1 MEKNILVTGGAQGI
15 GRSIVETLLQD
26 DSCHVIVID
35 KQQTRFIEECI
46 QKYNQRFSFFLQDIA
61 DSANLLKV
69 LASLKDLQI
78 HGIVNNAGEVYFEE
92 WEKLTMETWDR
103 TLSVNV
109 RAPLQIVHTL
119 RDSLTKGSS
128 IVNISSIDGV
138 RAAYT
143 TIPYAVSKAA
153 LSNLTMSLATLLGK
167 QGVRVNAI
175 APGWVETEMTK
186 DTLPNE
192 ASWITPLG
200 RNAKASDIASVVEFL
215 LSPKSSFITGQTIT
229 VDGGLTV
236 VDYTLK
242 VESER

>member
-15 GRSIVETLLQD
+15 GRSIVEVLLQD
-26 DSCHVIVID
+26 DTCHVIVID
-35 KQQTRFIEECI
+35 KQQTHFIEECT
-46 QKYNQRFSFFLQDIA
+46 QKYNQRFNFFLQDIA
-61 DSANLLKV
+61 ESPNLLKV
-69 LASLKDLQI
+69 LESLKDLKI
-78 HGIVNNAGEVYFEE
+78 HGIVNNAGEVYFED
-92 WEKLTMETWDR
+92 WEKLTMDTWDR

-119 RDSLTKGSS
+119 RNSLTTGAS

-153 LSNLTMSLATLLGK
+153 LSNLTMSLAALLGK
-167 QGVRVNAI
+167 KGVRVNAI
-175 APGWVETEMTK
+175 APGWVETEMTEN
-186 DTLPNE
+186 TLPEE
-192 ASWITPLG
+192 ATSMTPLG
-200 RNAKASDIASVVEFL
+200 RNAQSQEIAHVVEFL
-215 LSPKSSFITGQTIT
+215 LSPRSAFISGQTIT